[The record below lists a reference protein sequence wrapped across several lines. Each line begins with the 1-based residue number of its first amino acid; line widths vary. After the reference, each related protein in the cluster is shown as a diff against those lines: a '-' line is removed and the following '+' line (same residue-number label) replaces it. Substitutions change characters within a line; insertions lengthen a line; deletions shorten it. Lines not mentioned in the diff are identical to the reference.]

1 MPCRDYE
8 ADGYYSTRKIDE
20 LRVQNDRLARIACKA
35 LTELV
40 NAGKADFLLLGD
52 DEVREWWQKHQ
63 EADRLAREEQER
75 KRKAAAE
82 KARKTKLRNEV
93 LARLSPEE
101 REALGVKFKKDA

>member
-8 ADGYYSTRKIDE
+8 SDYYSSQKNE
-20 LRVQNDRLARIACKA
+20 QLQAQNDRLARIACKA

-93 LARLSPEE
+93 LARLTPEE